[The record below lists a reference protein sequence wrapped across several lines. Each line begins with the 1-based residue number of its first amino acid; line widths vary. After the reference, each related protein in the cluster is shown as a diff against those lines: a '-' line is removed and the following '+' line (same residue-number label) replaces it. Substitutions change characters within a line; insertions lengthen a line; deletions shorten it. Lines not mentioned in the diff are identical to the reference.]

1 MNRQR
6 PQWRKSSHSGN
17 SGNCIE
23 VAAQPMLTVA
33 VRDSRHPHGPEL
45 AFTAQA
51 WMAFTT
57 RAKHGRADLA

>member
-17 SGNCIE
+17 SIE

-33 VRDSRHPHGPEL
+33 VRDREHPHGPDL